1 MTYSTYRIHIHG
13 IVQGVG
19 FRPAVDRI
27 ATECGITGFVS
38 NKGSYVEVICE
49 ADETSVREFIEA
61 IKINAPER
69 SVIVKITSEKIREH
83 AEKQYASFSIAE
95 SEKIQGEIYI
105 SPDIAICDDCKRE
118 LFDKGDKR
126 YLHPF
131 INCTQCGPRFTI
143 IESLPYDRERTTM
156 KKFPMCPDCESE
168 YFDSG
173 SRRYDAQPVCCP
185 KCGPEV
191 YVLWKSQKDS
201 AECVDKNSNVES
213 SDVKC
218 GIENNI
224 KSNIKNRIS
233 GSDAITETRRVIASG
248 GIAAIKGI
256 GGFHLCCDSTNDD
269 ACSRLRNLKKR
280 QRKPFAVM
288 TRDITVAM
296 RECIVDEADKKILTG
311 HIKPILLLEKK
322 HTEWNTENE
331 VTDLAGKAEKEDS
344 KIKKIYDEAPKL
356 SRYIAP
362 DNPTV
367 GVMLPYAPIQM
378 LLFSYNDDVE
388 MPDCLVMTSG
398 NDSGAPIVKDD
409 ETALEE
415 LRSLSDIILSN
426 DRNILTRADD
436 SVMELVEDKPY
447 MIRRSR
453 GYAPLPVMLSEESD
467 INVLAI
473 GSELKDTVT
482 VSRGNLYYPSAHIG
496 DLGDM
501 RSIDALQDSVS
512 RMLTLFETHP
522 DIIVC
527 DKHPRYSSVE
537 FAEKLAE
544 EMERPLLK
552 LQHHYCHVV
561 SCMAENDDPGPVI
574 GVSFDGTGY
583 GDDGTIWGGEIIYAT
598 YSSYDRIGSVAPFA
612 QVGGDSSAREGWRI
626 AASVFMDMDEEMSAV
641 GSTVRI
647 PAILVDPDTPDEDV
661 FDDTSDK
668 AIPDG
673 KVFATKLGLCSD
685 KEYEVM
691 EASKNAGLNTV
702 ISTSAGRIFDA
713 VSAIL
718 GIRRESEFEGDAATS
733 LMYAAERF
741 ESKLDQEDIDSE
753 DSIIRADADSED
765 MNNKDNEGGSST
777 GPLHANYEAL
787 LSEWRRFYVTMVSL
801 RNDTIENDVSVKS
814 LDIIK
819 RLMKENADYVD
830 DPMKREI
837 IHTDILIEFIAIEA
851 IKGGQSPAGKE
862 MLSYFF
868 HDILSDMVRHSVES
882 APRKFVEKLAEEFRD
897 CLNEEAI
904 LMFQDILSVKTVALT
919 GGVFQNKL
927 LMRLTRDSMRRSGY
941 KVLIHSLIPPNDGA
955 ISLGQ
960 AVAASHIYAENHRKG

>member
-38 NKGSYVEVICE
+38 NKGSYVEVVCE
-49 ADETSVREFIEA
+49 ADETSVKKIIEA
-61 IKINAPER
+61 IKTNAPER
-69 SVIVKITSEKIREH
+69 SVIVKITSEKIGEH

-95 SEKIQGEIYI
+95 SEKIEGEIYI

-118 LFDKGDKR
+118 MFDKKDKR

-156 KKFPMCPDCESE
+156 KKFPMCQDCESE
-168 YFDSG
+168 YYDPKT
-173 SRRYDAQPVCCP
+173 RRYDAQPVCCP
-185 KCGPEV
+185 DCGPEV
-191 YVLWKSQKDS
+191 YILWKRQIDFP
-201 AECVDKNSNVES
+201 EGVDKNSKAEDIYSNSELLDADS
-213 SDVKC
+213 
-218 GIENNI
+218 IE
-224 KSNIKNRIS
+224 KNRIT

-256 GGFHLCCDSTNDD
+256 GGFHLCCDATNDH
-269 ACSRLRNLKKR
+269 ACKRLRDLKRR

-288 TRDITVAM
+288 TRDITVAK
-296 RECIVDEADKKILTG
+296 RECVVSEAEEKVLTG
-311 HIKPILLLEKK
+311 HIKPILLLERK
-322 HTEWNTENE
+322 TT
-331 VTDLAGKAEKEDS
+331 GKD
-344 KIKKIYDEAPKL
+344 KL
-356 SRYIAP
+356 SKYIAP
-362 DNPTV
+362 DNPAV
-367 GVMLPYAPIQM
+367 GIMLPYAPIQM
-378 LLFSYNDDVE
+378 LLFTYDDDVE

-409 ETALEE
+409 KTALEE
-415 LRSLSDIILSN
+415 LKSLSDIILSN
-426 DRNILTRADD
+426 NRDILTRADD
-436 SVMELVEDKPY
+436 SVMELVDDKPY

-453 GYAPLPVMLSEESD
+453 GYAPLPVMLSEESNV
-467 INVLAI
+467 NVLAI

-482 VSRGNLYYPSAHIG
+482 VSRGNLYYSSAHIG

-501 RSIDALQDSVS
+501 RSVGALRDSVS
-512 RMLTLFETHP
+512 RMLTLFETRP
-522 DIIVC
+522 DVIVC

-537 FAEKLAE
+537 FAGKLAE
-544 EMERPLLK
+544 EKEIPLLK

-598 YSSYDRIGSVAPFA
+598 YSSYDRIGSIAPFA

-626 AASVFMDMDEEMSAV
+626 AASVFMDMEEEISAV

-647 PAILVDPDTPDEDV
+647 PGILLEPDVPR
-661 FDDTSDK
+661 DDTFESGDDTNKQTESGK
-668 AIPDG
+668 AGETGDSTDIPDG
-673 KVFATKLGLCSD
+673 KTFALKLGLCSA
-685 KEYEVM
+685 KEYEGI
-691 EASKNAGLNTV
+691 EAAKNAGLNTV

-733 LMYAAERF
+733 LMYEAEKF
-741 ESKLDQEDIDSE
+741 ENKLIQEEAS
-753 DSIIRADADSED
+753 
-765 MNNKDNEGGSST
+765 
-777 GPLHANYEAL
+777 YEAL

-801 RNDTIENDVSVKS
+801 RNDASEKNVPVKS

-819 RLMKENADYVD
+819 RLMKDNADYVD
-830 DPMKREI
+830 DPLKREI
-837 IHTDILIEFIAIEA
+837 IHTDILMEFIAIEA
-851 IKGGQSPAGKE
+851 IKCGQSSAGKE

-868 HDILSDMVRHSVES
+868 HDVLSDMVRHSVES
-882 APRKFVEKLAEEFRD
+882 APRKFVEKLAEEFRES
-897 CLNEEAI
+897 LNDEAI
-904 LMFQDILSVKTVALT
+904 LMFQEILSVRTVALT
-919 GGVFQNKL
+919 GGVYQNKL
-927 LMRLTRDSMRRSGY
+927 LMRLTRDKMRGAGY
-941 KVLIHSLIPPNDGA
+941 KVLIHSLIPPNDGG

-960 AVAASHIYAENHRKG
+960 AVAASHIYAENYRR

>member
-61 IKINAPER
+61 IKTNAPER
-69 SVIVKITSEKIREH
+69 SVIVKITSEKIGEH

-118 LFDKGDKR
+118 LFDREDKR

-156 KKFPMCPDCESE
+156 KKFPMCPDCEKE
-168 YFDSG
+168 YYDSG

-185 KCGPEV
+185 ECGPEV

-201 AECVDKNSNVES
+201 AEGVDKNSNVKS
-213 SDVKC
+213 YDVKS
-218 GIENNI
+218 GIEN
-224 KSNIKNRIS
+224 NIKNRIS

-256 GGFHLCCDSTNDD
+256 GGFHLCCDATNDD
-269 ACSRLRNLKKR
+269 ACSRLRDLKKR

-288 TRDITVAM
+288 ARDITVAM
-296 RECIVDEADKKILTG
+296 RECIVNEADKKILTG

-322 HTEWNTENE
+322 QIERDTEIE
-331 VTDLAGKAEKEDS
+331 VTDPAVKAEKTDS
-344 KIKKIYDEAPKL
+344 KIKNLDNEEQKL

-378 LLFSYNDDVE
+378 LLFSYNDDIE
-388 MPDCLVMTSG
+388 MPDCMVMTSG

-409 ETALEE
+409 ETAIEE

-426 DRNILTRADD
+426 DRDILTRADD
-436 SVMELVEDKPY
+436 SVLELVEDKPY

-544 EMERPLLK
+544 EMEIPLLK

-561 SCMAENDDPGPVI
+561 SCMAENGDPGPVI

-598 YSSYDRIGSVAPFA
+598 YSSYDRIGSIAPFA

-626 AASVFMDMDEEMSAV
+626 AASVFMDMEEEISAV

-647 PAILVDPDTPDEDV
+647 PAILVDPDVSTEEDV
-661 FDDTSDK
+661 FADNSEQC
-668 AIPDG
+668 IPDG
-673 KVFATKLGLCSD
+673 KVFATKLGLCSE

-741 ESKLDQEDIDSE
+741 ENKLDQEDL
-753 DSIIRADADSED
+753 DAENS
-765 MNNKDNEGGSST
+765 NNKDNESGAST
-777 GPLHANYEAL
+777 GQLHANYEAL

-801 RNDTIENDVSVKS
+801 RNDTIEKGISVKGI
-814 LDIIK
+814 DIIK

-837 IHTDILIEFIAIEA
+837 IHTDILMEFIAIEA
-851 IKGGQSPAGKE
+851 IKCGQSPAGKE

-897 CLNEEAI
+897 YLNKEAI
-904 LMFQDILSVKTVALT
+904 LMFQEILSIKTVALT

-927 LMRLTRDSMRRSGY
+927 LMRLTRDRMRKSGY
-941 KVLIHSLIPPNDGA
+941 KVIVHSLIPPNDGG

-960 AVAASHIYAENHRKG
+960 AVAASHIYAENHRK

>member
-38 NKGSYVEVICE
+38 NKGSYVEVVCE
-49 ADETSVREFIEA
+49 ADETAVGEFIEA
-61 IKINAPER
+61 IKTNAPER
-69 SVIVKITSEKIREH
+69 SVIVKITSEKIGEH

-118 LFDKGDKR
+118 MFDKKDKR

-156 KKFPMCPDCESE
+156 KKFPMCPDCEKE
-168 YFDSG
+168 YYDPET
-173 SRRYDAQPVCCP
+173 RRYDAQPVCCP
-185 KCGPEV
+185 DCGPEV
-191 YVLWKSQKDS
+191 YVLWKNPKDFT
-201 AECVDKNSNVES
+201 EGVDKSTGAGDKYISPES
-213 SDVKC
+213 SDTD
-218 GIENNI
+218 
-224 KSNIKNRIS
+224 SNVKNRIS
-233 GSDAITETRRVIASG
+233 GPDAITETRRVIASG

-256 GGFHLCCDSTNDD
+256 GGFHLCCDATNDE
-269 ACSRLRNLKKR
+269 ACQRLRDLKNR

-288 TRDITVAM
+288 TRDLTVAK
-296 RECIVDEADKKILTG
+296 RECVVSEAEEKVLTG

-322 HTEWNTENE
+322 INEN
-331 VTDLAGKAEKEDS
+331 D
-344 KIKKIYDEAPKL
+344 KL
-356 SRYIAP
+356 SKYIAP
-362 DNPTV
+362 DNPAV
-367 GVMLPYAPIQM
+367 GIMLPYAPIQM
-378 LLFSYNDDVE
+378 LLFTYDDDVE

-415 LRSLSDIILSN
+415 LRPLSDIILSN
-426 DRNILTRADD
+426 NRDILTRADD
-436 SVMELVEDKPY
+436 SVMELVDDRPY

-467 INVLAI
+467 VKVLAI

-501 RSIDALQDSVS
+501 RSVGALQDSVS
-512 RMLTLFETHP
+512 RMLTLFETRP
-522 DIIVC
+522 DVIVC

-544 EMERPLLK
+544 EEEIPLLK

-598 YSSYDRIGSVAPFA
+598 YSSYDRIGSIAPFA

-626 AASVFMDMDEEMSAV
+626 AASVFMDMEEEISAV

-647 PAILVDPDTPDEDV
+647 PGILLEPDVQRDDIFESGDNTDKNGESEKSGETGDPTD
-661 FDDTSDK
+661 
-668 AIPDG
+668 IPDG
-673 KVFATKLGLCSD
+673 KVFATKLGLCSAR
-685 KEYEVM
+685 EYDGI
-691 EASKNAGLNTV
+691 EAAKNAGLNTV

-718 GIRRESEFEGDAATS
+718 GIRRESEFEGDAATA
-733 LMYAAERF
+733 LMYEAEKFENKLTQEAA
-741 ESKLDQEDIDSE
+741 SYD
-753 DSIIRADADSED
+753 
-765 MNNKDNEGGSST
+765 
-777 GPLHANYEAL
+777 AL

-801 RNDTIENDVSVKS
+801 RNDATEKNVPVKS

-819 RLMKENADYVD
+819 RLMKDNADCVD

-837 IHTDILIEFIAIEA
+837 IHTDILMEFIAIEA
-851 IKGGQSPAGKE
+851 IKCSQSAAGKE

-882 APRKFVEKLAEEFRD
+882 APRKFVEKLADEFRD
-897 CLNEEAI
+897 SLNEEAI
-904 LMFQDILSVKTVALT
+904 LMFQEILSVRTVVLT
-919 GGVFQNKL
+919 GGVYQNKL
-927 LMRLTRDSMRRSGY
+927 LMKLTRDKMRGAGY
-941 KVLIHSLIPPNDGA
+941 KVLTHSLIPPNDGG

-960 AVAASHIYAENHRKG
+960 AVAASHIYAENYRR